1 MWQRHVLSGHGHRV
15 RGQRSSQRA
24 PPYLSVSQRVEKEEE
39 LKKLSP
45 RDTVLK
51 YADLPAIVGRKFWL
65 SRLTTASSELYS
77 PETETNAIRTAR
89 SHYQKDKVMPRIQ
102 YRSEYSVSLTVG
114 SRYLGIFKGIV

>member
-1 MWQRHVLSGHGHRV
+1 MWQRHVLGGHGHRV

-24 PPYLSVSQRVEKEEE
+24 PPYLSVSQREEKEEE
-39 LKKLSP
+39 LKNWSL

-51 YADLPAIVGRKFWL
+51 YADLPAIAGRKFWL

-89 SHYQKDKVMPRIQ
+89 SHHQKDKVMPLQ
-102 YRSEYSVSLTVG
+102 YCLEYSVSLKVG
-114 SRYLGIFKGIV
+114 SRYFGSFKGIV